1 MQEIACRFDFD
12 HRHHLKKNM
21 NNSSIKTLFKDSLY
35 LVIPATLI
43 SLTLFVSPLW
53 GNVLLAWLMFG
64 TLLTI
69 VAFGLILFCETIQ
82 SFLPELKEIL
92 KEEHVEYNN
101 ALLKL
106 QTFTFKNV
114 ISIGFI
120 ILYAYYGW
128 WICFAL
134 ASFNFL
140 IPKVFATFAEKK
152 EE

>member
-1 MQEIACRFDFD
+1 
-12 HRHHLKKNM
+12 M
-21 NNSSIKTLFKDSLY
+21 NTSSIKTFFKDSLY
-35 LVIPATLI
+35 LLIPIALI

-64 TLLTI
+64 SLLTI
-69 VAFGLILFCETIQ
+69 VSFGLMLFCETIQ
-82 SFLPELKEIL
+82 SFFPELKEIL
-92 KEEHVEYNN
+92 KEQHLEYNN

-114 ISIGFI
+114 IAIGFI

-128 WICFAL
+128 RICFAL

-140 IPKVFATFAEKK
+140 IPKAFATFAEKK